1 MGSTNVQGE
10 PSDFTADF
18 TLLGSVTVVLG
29 TCGGEFGDEIVT
41 VEFVGHFSQVVSKG
55 NTGLSWSGG
64 VDDRVRVKRED
75 ALLKLFQVRVEFES
89 SVTGGEGGHEDVDTS
104 VIGLILFQVGI
115 DHFERV
121 VVGESNLMYVIEWVR
136 YQSKEMVR
144 RVDSFGGGLVEILAK
159 FTPEAVEH
167 EFGRGLASGVL
178 DDEVRIEVDVF
189 PLFVLVDIA
198 GFVCRSG
205 GPGGV
210 ASGLLFD
217 FEPGVDVFGK
227 ESDLT
232 SFWREVVDF
241 VNLDES
247 VSEFDGFLDFGGAPF
262 SS

>member
-1 MGSTNVQGE
+1 M
-10 PSDFTADF
+10 
-18 TLLGSVTVVLG
+18 
-29 TCGGEFGDEIVT
+29 
-41 VEFVGHFSQVVSKG
+41 
-55 NTGLSWSGG
+55 SWSGG
-64 VDDRVRVKRED
+64 VDDRVGVKVED

-89 SVTGGEGGHEDVDTS
+89 SVTGSEGSHEDVDTS
-104 VIGLILFQVGI
+104 VIGLILFQVGV

-121 VVGESNLMYVIEWVR
+121 VVGESNLVYIIEWVR
-136 YQSKEMVR
+136 YQSKEMMR
-144 RVDSFGGGLVEILAK
+144 CVDSFGGGFVEILAK

-178 DDEVRIEVDVF
+178 DDEVGIEVNVF
-189 PLFVLVDIA
+189 PLLVLVDIV

-205 GPGGV
+205 GPGRV
-210 ASGLLFD
+210 ASRLLFD

-247 VSEFDGFLDFGGAPF
+247 VPEFDGFLDFGGTPF
-262 SS
+262 SSEHTLFGSVTAEMRFL

>member
-1 MGSTNVQGE
+1 M
-10 PSDFTADF
+10 
-18 TLLGSVTVVLG
+18 
-29 TCGGEFGDEIVT
+29 
-41 VEFVGHFSQVVSKG
+41 
-55 NTGLSWSGG
+55 SWSGG
-64 VDDRVRVKRED
+64 VDDGVRVKVED
-75 ALLKLFQVRVEFES
+75 ALLKLFQVRIEFES
-89 SVTGGEGGHEDVDTS
+89 SVTGGEGGHEDVDTP

-121 VVGESNLMYVIEWVR
+121 VVGESDLMYVIEGIR
-136 YQSKEMVR
+136 YQGKEMMR
-144 RVDSFGGGLVEILAK
+144 RVDSFGGGFVEILTK

-178 DDEVRIEVDVF
+178 DDEVGVEVNVF
-189 PLFVLVDIA
+189 PLLVLVDIA

-227 ESDLT
+227 EADLT

-247 VSEFDGFLDFGGAPF
+247 VPEFDGFLDLGGTPF
-262 SS
+262 SSERALLGGVTAKVRFL

>member
-1 MGSTNVQGE
+1 M
-10 PSDFTADF
+10 
-18 TLLGSVTVVLG
+18 
-29 TCGGEFGDEIVT
+29 
-41 VEFVGHFSQVVSKG
+41 
-55 NTGLSWSGG
+55 
-64 VDDRVRVKRED
+64 
-75 ALLKLFQVRVEFES
+75 
-89 SVTGGEGGHEDVDTS
+89 TGGEGGHEDVDTS
-104 VIGLILFQVGI
+104 VIGLIVFQVGI

-136 YQSKEMVR
+136 HQGKEMMR
-144 RVDSFGGGLVEILAK
+144 CVDSFGGGFVEIFAK
-159 FTPEAVEH
+159 FAPEAVEH

-178 DDEVRIEVDVF
+178 DDEVRVEVDVF
-189 PLFVLVDIA
+189 PLPVLMDIV

-217 FEPGVDVFGK
+217 FEPGIDVFGK

-247 VSEFDGFLDFGGAPF
+247 VSEFNGFLDFGGAPF

>member
-1 MGSTNVQGE
+1 M
-10 PSDFTADF
+10 P
-18 TLLGSVTVVLG
+18 
-29 TCGGEFGDEIVT
+29 
-41 VEFVGHFSQVVSKG
+41 
-55 NTGLSWSGG
+55 WSGG
-64 VDDRVRVKRED
+64 VDDRVSVKVED
-75 ALLKLFQVRVEFES
+75 SLLKLFQVRVEFES

-104 VIGLILFQVGI
+104 VIGLILFKVGI

-121 VVGESNLMYVIEWVR
+121 AVGESDLMYVIEWIR
-136 YQSKEMVR
+136 YQSKEMMR
-144 RVDSFGGGLVEILAK
+144 RVDSFGGGFVEIFAK

-167 EFGRGLASGVL
+167 KFGSGLASGVL
-178 DDEVRIEVDVF
+178 DNEVGIEVNVF
-189 PLFVLVDIA
+189 PLLVLIDIV

-210 ASGLLFD
+210 ASGLLLD

-247 VSEFDGFLDFGGAPF
+247 VPEFDGFLDFGGTPF
-262 SS
+262 SSEHALFGSVTAETRFL